1 MNTVSQAFKIISG
14 ITFASSPESVPLND
28 AQGRFLYETAASPVD
43 IPAVDETVGN
53 ETVYRGQLL
62 SRGNDFLKHGRLGPG
77 ELSILAAAGFNR
89 VLVRSICS
97 AGIYACHYPVTAYAA
112 ASLSRAGGWPRVLPD
127 NAALFNDIFPVSLV
141 SYERFSED
149 VLSSQ
154 WRLLFR
160 GLDFVPAEN
169 ISCYG
174 HSDGRIIFIL
184 SEHLLAWAA
193 VLELLV
199 RPLIAR
205 LNGTVYRRCVIP
217 GIAGADIL
225 RYKSTRC
232 IPVYMDGQNVCTA
245 AGAPDVFR
253 QTLPPFSCGFIMVPP
268 GDTPVHGGDRLD
280 IIPW

>member
-14 ITFASSPESVPLND
+14 INFASNPESVPLND
-28 AQGRFLYETAASPVD
+28 AQGRFLYEPAASPVD

-53 ETVYRGQLL
+53 EAVYRGQLL
-62 SRGNDFLKHGRLGPG
+62 SRGNDFLKHGCLGPG

-97 AGIYACHYPVTAYAA
+97 AGISASLSPVTAYAA

-160 GLDFVPAEN
+160 GPGLC
-169 ISCYG
+169 SRG
-174 HSDGRIIFIL
+174 K
-184 SEHLLAWAA
+184 HLL
-193 VLELLV
+193 
-199 RPLIAR
+199 
-205 LNGTVYRRCVIP
+205 
-217 GIAGADIL
+217 L
-225 RYKSTRC
+225 R
-232 IPVYMDGQNVCTA
+232 A
-245 AGAPDVFR
+245 FR
-253 QTLPPFSCGFIMVPP
+253 WENHLYSS
-268 GDTPVHGGDRLD
+268 
-280 IIPW
+280 